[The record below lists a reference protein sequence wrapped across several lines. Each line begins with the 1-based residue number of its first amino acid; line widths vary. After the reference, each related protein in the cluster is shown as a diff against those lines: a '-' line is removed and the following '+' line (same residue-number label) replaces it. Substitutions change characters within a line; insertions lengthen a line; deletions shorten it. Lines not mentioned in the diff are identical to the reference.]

1 MTMTGTDGREMVQ
14 TFVEHEHEE
23 LAAGI
28 GRIHDLETDL
38 AGLSVDQ
45 KSARIARVT
54 RWVDEVLKPHMTWE
68 ESWLFPQIDDR
79 AQTPWATRLVR
90 FDHRQILDQAERLHA
105 DAGLYGHGR
114 TAEATRLI
122 ADLAGLEALMR
133 ANIELEERFLLP
145 LLQRDADRWT
155 PEWRD

>member
-1 MTMTGTDGREMVQ
+1 MTMTGTDGRQMVR

-23 LAAGI
+23 LSAGI

-38 AGLSVDQ
+38 PTLSVDQ
-45 KSARIARVT
+45 KSLRVARVI
-54 RWVDEVLKPHMTWE
+54 RWVDETLKPHMEWE

-79 AQTPWATRLVR
+79 VQTPWATRLVR
-90 FDHRQILDQAERLHA
+90 FDHRQILDQAERLNA
-105 DAGLYGHGR
+105 DAVQHGHGR
-114 TAEATRLI
+114 ASEASTLI

-145 LLQRDADRWT
+145 LLEREAERWT